1 MESKTVAKPPSFDSN
16 SCREDLNLKRP
27 ERTRKSFPPPNRLLG
42 SVKKGGALLTDGFQ
56 IIPNDVEFQVR
67 SKKLQSEAVF
77 PFEISP

>member
-27 ERTRKSFPPPNRLLG
+27 ERTRKSFPPRTGFWALL
-42 SVKKGGALLTDGFQ
+42 KRWALLTDGSQ
-56 IIPNDVEFQVR
+56 IIPNDVEVQVR
-67 SKKLQSEAVF
+67 SKKLQREAVF